1 MELTEPRAKL
11 RAMRLIALL
20 RPLGGACLLVLLQSS
35 DIFKLAMADEAS
47 GTDDQWEGESGDD
60 GNFHGSFGRPYRY
73 NYEYGEYSERPY
85 GFVSP
90 PFPPPYPVC
99 ESSSAMYTP
108 PTSFLELKPSLTRV
122 PMKSR

>member
-1 MELTEPRAKL
+1 
-11 RAMRLIALL
+11 
-20 RPLGGACLLVLLQSS
+20 
-35 DIFKLAMADEAS
+35 MADEAS

-60 GNFHGSFGRPYRY
+60 GNFHGSFGRPYWY

-99 ESSSAMYTP
+99 ESSSAVYTP
-108 PTSFLELKPSLTRV
+108 PRFFPGTLAQSDASSYEVEVNLYI
-122 PMKSR
+122 M